1 MTFTKGIKMAFKKLL
16 TAALL
21 STTLAATAQSPTEV
35 FFSVTSAD
43 NQTQGMAMVL
53 ATQMAEQKAAVRILL
68 CGPAGQLALKG
79 YEPAALK
86 PRNVTPKQMMAGL
99 MKAGATVEVCAL
111 FLPNAERTPADLVEG
126 IAVAKPP
133 EVAAYMVKPGVRA
146 FGF

>member
-1 MTFTKGIKMAFKKLL
+1 MKHSQLALAGLLALALNSWAQTQTETFFN
-16 TAALL
+16 
-21 STTLAATAQSPTEV
+21 
-35 FFSVTSAD
+35 VTSAD

-68 CGPAGQLALKG
+68 CGPAGQLALKA

-99 MKAGATVEVCAL
+99 IKGGATVEVCAL
-111 FLPNAERTPADLVEG
+111 FLPNADKTPADLLDGV
-126 IAVAKPP
+126 AVAKPP
-133 EVAAYMVKPGVRA
+133 DVAAYMTKAGVRA